1 MTMARASHSDTFK
14 QEFGERLAALVEHH
28 LAMGFSDVAKAVGY
42 ANSSTVLKAA
52 RAEGCLDVERLALLA
67 GVARADGKTPN
78 LHWLICGHGPPL
90 LSASADP
97 ERGTS
102 LDALRR
108 EITDKVRQLD
118 RQKMEAMLALLG
130 E

>member
-1 MTMARASHSDTFK
+1 MARGSHSETFK
-14 QEFGERLAALVEHH
+14 RQFGERLTELVEQH
-28 LAMGFSDVAKAVGY
+28 LSVAFADVAQAVGY
-42 ANSSTVLKAA
+42 ANSATILKAA

-78 LHWLICGHGPPL
+78 LHWLICGVGPPM
-90 LSASADP
+90 LSASSDP
-97 ERGTS
+97 DRSTS

-108 EITDKVRQLD
+108 EVTDKVRHLD
-118 RQKMEAMLALLG
+118 RHRVEAMLALLG